1 MIRRLVA
8 LGDNHGDERDAKACR
23 RALEF
28 VKEFKPDLRIH
39 LGDAWDFRW
48 LRKSAS
54 KDEQE
59 GRITDDLN
67 AGVEFVTAF
76 KPHVFCVGNHDQR
89 VYDRSETAVGFMST
103 LCLHVIEKMEACLDG
118 AKIIKPY
125 GKRNLFAQDDWLF
138 GHGWGAGINA
148 VRDHAQRY
156 GNIIIGHL
164 HRCERLQAARY
175 QPAIGMCA
183 GALAKIDLGY
193 NRSQLNTLAQSQ
205 GLVYGEK
212 RGGRWIMNHEV
223 IA

>member
-1 MIRRLVA
+1 MRRLVA
-8 LGDNHGDERDAKACR
+8 CGDNHGDERDATACR
-23 RALEF
+23 RVLEF
-28 VKEFKPDLRIH
+28 CREFKPDCRIH
-39 LGDAWDFRW
+39 LGDAWDYRW

-67 AGVEFVTAF
+67 AGIEFVSAF
-76 KPHVFCVGNHDQR
+76 NPSVFCIGNHDQR
-89 VYDRSETAVGFMST
+89 VYDRAETACGFMST
-103 LCLHVIEKMEACLDG
+103 LCLHLIEKMEHTLRN

-125 GKRNLFAQDDWLF
+125 GKRNLFALDEWLF
-138 GHGWGAGINA
+138 GHGWGSGINA

-156 GNIIIGHL
+156 GNVCLGHL
-164 HRCERLQAARY
+164 HRVECVQAARF

-183 GALAKIDLGY
+183 GALCRLDLDY

-205 GLVYGEK
+205 GFIYGEK
-212 RGGRWIMNHEV
+212 RGGRWVLQQER